1 MGIWYRLNSILRALG
16 VSQRPQPWGAV
27 WTRHPCFTA
36 QRASKPCPGCQR
48 AVSHCGWICAALSS
62 GKQTSVCVHYVSFIF
77 NVRFWKISRS
87 YIWKTTNHSISKSRS
102 LGSDTDV
109 PPWDIR
115 TSGEDIGITLCLP
128 ASLPNRSG
136 LSPTTELL
144 GWDCGCTRRALTRW
158 SCMVYILFHLAF
170 LPAVAIL
177 RRSHSIGIIKNSF
190 PIDYWYIPLWIYYD
204 VFIYSC
210 W

>member
-1 MGIWYRLNSILRALG
+1 MGCCVNQSPLFYSSESFETMSRVPESIR
-16 VSQRPQPWGAV
+16 
-27 WTRHPCFTA
+27 
-36 QRASKPCPGCQR
+36 
-48 AVSHCGWICAALSS
+48 HCGWICAALSS

-87 YIWKTTNHSISKSRS
+87 YIWKTTNHSISKSHS
-102 LGSDTDV
+102 LGSGADV
-109 PPWDIR
+109 PLWDIR

-136 LSPTTELL
+136 LSPPTELL
-144 GWDCGCTRRALTRW
+144 GWDWTVCTRRALTRW

-190 PIDYWYIPLWIYYD
+190 PIDYWYIPPWIYYD